1 MLATTM
7 ARVKYFFQALSPQP
21 DIRHIAQLSP
31 AGVKRE
37 PAGLAQNEPGQALAG
52 SAGH

>member
-31 AGVKRE
+31 VAAKRE
-37 PAGLAQNEPGQALAG
+37 PGWSRRKTNPARL
-52 SAGH
+52 